1 MWQQVRNRHKHTL
14 TLLFHSLTVSLQLGD
29 VCDFFG
35 IYRIP
40 YLQKCPHQHQCFG
53 WSDEPSGYRQYQMA
67 YNHPNESTNTLTI
80 SASELI
86 NAGSL
91 YVVGFPITRTTA
103 NSGSVSNITV
113 NVGDDSINSYDINR
127 LKMHALF
134 PVGK

>member
-1 MWQQVRNRHKHTL
+1 
-14 TLLFHSLTVSLQLGD
+14 
-29 VCDFFG
+29 
-35 IYRIP
+35 
-40 YLQKCPHQHQCFG
+40 
-53 WSDEPSGYRQYQMA
+53 MA